1 MLKKLEIGEHTSI
14 EDGQQEIRQKIES
27 TLCKLKELKE
37 RVAELK
43 RRCEELRTMESQR
56 VEKAV
61 HSAPRCDKCGHALD
75 PVTAVV
81 IRDANGEE
89 RRHYHQGCFKTL
101 FK

>member
-1 MLKKLEIGEHTSI
+1 MLKKMEIGEHISG

-27 TLCKLKELKE
+27 SLYKLQELKE

-43 RRCEELRTMESQR
+43 HRCEELRAMESQR
-56 VEKAV
+56 LEKAV
-61 HSAPRCDKCGHALD
+61 HTVLRCDKCGHALD
-75 PVTAVV
+75 PVTAVIV
-81 IRDANGEE
+81 RDANGEE

>member
-1 MLKKLEIGEHTSI
+1 MLKKMEIGEHMSG
-14 EDGQQEIRQKIES
+14 EGGQQEIRQKIES
-27 TLCKLKELKE
+27 TLNKLQELKA

-56 VEKAV
+56 LEKAALNV
-61 HSAPRCDKCGHALD
+61 VRCDKCGHTLD
-75 PVTAVV
+75 PATAVV